1 MGSEVGTLTQLAAL
15 AMIGAVCAAVIK
27 KQVPDL
33 ALVLT
38 LCAVAMVL
46 TAGMTALGPI
56 RALMDTLADRAGLS
70 AAVLAPVLKTLGISI
85 LSRITAELCRDA
97 GESGLAAAVEVA
109 GGACALL
116 VCLPLFEAVLGV
128 VLDLI

>member
-1 MGSEVGTLTQLAAL
+1 MGFKVETITQVAAL
-15 AMIGAVCAAVIK
+15 AVIGAVCAAVVK

-33 ALVLT
+33 ALALT

-46 TAGMTALGPI
+46 TLGMTALKPI
-56 RALMDTLADRAGLS
+56 RVLMDTLADRAGLS

-85 LSRITAELCRDA
+85 LSRITSELCRDA
-97 GESGLAAAVEVA
+97 GERGLAAAVEVTA
-109 GGACALL
+109 GVCALL

-128 VLDLI
+128 VLDLL